1 MGHVEPGSDPFP
13 CSDGLSEL
21 LEVPMGRGAAI
32 RLSRR
37 IRDGMMP
44 VVLIN
49 GLAPESS
56 A

>member
-1 MGHVEPGSDPFP
+1 MLNPVPNLFP
-13 CSDGLSEL
+13 CGDGLSKL

-49 GLAPESS
+49 GLALESS